1 MMKCK
6 SIKYGFAFLLL
17 CLGFLSQVWAKYT
30 PQSYIKT
37 FERQS
42 VNLMQETG
50 IPASIILGIAML
62 ESGFGNS
69 KNCVLL
75 NNHFG
80 IVGSNNL
87 KARGIKYKSRYKSY
101 ESDSASYAHFCTVI
115 QSKPYYAKLKGT
127 TKTSTWLKNIGRTYS
142 RSYKNWM
149 KRVLNLIKKYHLNQY
164 DKGNING

>member
-1 MMKCK
+1 M
-6 SIKYGFAFLLL
+6 LLL
-17 CLGFLSQVWAKYT
+17 SLGFLSQVRAKYT
-30 PQSYIKT
+30 PKRYIQT
-37 FERQS
+37 FEQQS
-42 VNLMQETG
+42 VSLMNETG

-75 NNHFG
+75 HNHFG

-87 KARGIKYKSRYKSY
+87 KERGIKYKSRYKSY
-101 ESDSASYAHFCTVI
+101 ESDSASYVHFCQVV

-127 TKTSTWLKNIGRTYS
+127 TKVNAWLKGIGRTYS

-149 KRVLNLIKKYHLNQY
+149 KRVLNLIKKYHLKEY
-164 DKGNING
+164 DKGSING